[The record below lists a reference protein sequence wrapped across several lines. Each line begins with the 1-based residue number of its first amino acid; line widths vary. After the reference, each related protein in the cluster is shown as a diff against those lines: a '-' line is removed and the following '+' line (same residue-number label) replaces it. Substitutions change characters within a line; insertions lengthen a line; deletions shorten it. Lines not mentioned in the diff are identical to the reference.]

1 MELKR
6 VIGKDSKQA
15 MELVRK
21 QFGSD
26 ALVISSQ
33 RANQRFEMIVA
44 IDISHDASLIDVP
57 DALLLEPQKST
68 SQNSQKNF
76 NSILHGDLT
85 KEHAKHE
92 SDRAQEIVDLF
103 KSEMHILKK
112 ELAEMKN
119 ASAWRQDVRSDETDL
134 QMSLARQSIPNRLK
148 ILLVDEVKGL
158 TTQEAAI
165 NRVKS
170 VLSESL
176 FTADQDPAELT
187 GVHAFLGLTGSGKTT
202 LIGKLLGQLSS
213 KTGADSIT
221 VINYADSKLGAWSQT
236 QLMCA
241 EFGVKCFRANTSEV
255 LEALIS
261 ELPEDQCI
269 LVDTSGVNLDTTY
282 AKIQDCIPGALMHL
296 VVNSE
301 ITRST
306 CARVFGTHQAWDSIN
321 ICRMNAADDMWVLI
335 DALCNRSDLRL
346 WLNTLD
352 SNLSN
357 PACPVEIDKLLE
369 TALTIFGWQA
379 KELKEETP
387 KHVADCR
394 QMEPETST
402 LNTLIG
408 LRADPSDRSYS
419 SPSNNKLS

>member
-134 QMSLARQSIPNRLK
+134 QMCP
-148 ILLVDEVKGL
+148 
-158 TTQEAAI
+158 
-165 NRVKS
+165 
-170 VLSESL
+170 VLSARGEPS
-176 FTADQDPAELT
+176 AER
-187 GVHAFLGLTGSGKTT
+187 
-202 LIGKLLGQLSS
+202 
-213 KTGADSIT
+213 
-221 VINYADSKLGAWSQT
+221 SQ
-236 QLMCA
+236 
-241 EFGVKCFRANTSEV
+241 RA
-255 LEALIS
+255 
-261 ELPEDQCI
+261 Q
-269 LVDTSGVNLDTTY
+269 
-282 AKIQDCIPGALMHL
+282 
-296 VVNSE
+296 
-301 ITRST
+301 R
-306 CARVFGTHQAWDSIN
+306 
-321 ICRMNAADDMWVLI
+321 
-335 DALCNRSDLRL
+335 
-346 WLNTLD
+346 
-352 SNLSN
+352 
-357 PACPVEIDKLLE
+357 
-369 TALTIFGWQA
+369 
-379 KELKEETP
+379 
-387 KHVADCR
+387 
-394 QMEPETST
+394 
-402 LNTLIG
+402 
-408 LRADPSDRSYS
+408 
-419 SPSNNKLS
+419 